1 MYYLHESEE
10 EAARGVADGLLGVAE
25 AVDDGGEE
33 GVEVELE
40 VFAGED
46 GGGGEGLER
55 ALGDA
60 EVVVLE
66 EIHTRIDERGDL
78 GRG

>member
-1 MYYLHESEE
+1 MDGKQCTPSGNVE
-10 EAARGVADGLLGVAE
+10 DGLLGVVKAI
-25 AVDDGGEE
+25 DDGREE
-33 GVEVELE
+33 GIEVELE
-40 VFAGED
+40 VFTGED
-46 GGGGEGLER
+46 DDGGNNLDC

-66 EIHTRIDERGDL
+66 EIHTRVNKRGDL